1 MRVLWATCGLAV
13 AASAL
18 TGVLIGV
25 YLDGVNDRDQAETPA
40 STWITQRPP
49 TSTSTATPSSSVV
62 LDALSSTP
70 TSTTTTKPTT
80 TTQAPAAPPP
90 PSRQPTTEAPPT
102 TTATTTPSTRSTAW
116 PCSPLNPLPPPHCN
130 D

>member
-25 YLDGVNDRDQAETPA
+25 YLDGVNDDQQADTPA
-40 STWITQRPP
+40 STWITGRP
-49 TSTSTATPSSSVV
+49 STSSVTTPPSSVTT
-62 LDALSSTP
+62 DAISAAPSST
-70 TSTTTTKPTT
+70 TAVRTTTTTPP
-80 TTQAPAAPPP
+80 PAAPPP
-90 PSRQPTTEAPPT
+90 PPDTSTEAPT
-102 TTATTTPSTRSTAW
+102 TTTTTTTVKNTEW
-116 PCSPLNPLPPPHCN
+116 PCSPLNPLPPPHCR

>member
-25 YLDGVNDRDQAETPA
+25 YLDGVNDEQQADTPA
-40 STWITQRPP
+40 STWITGRP
-49 TSTSTATPSSSVV
+49 STSSVTTPPSSVTA
-62 LDALSSTP
+62 DAISAPPS
-70 TSTTTTKPTT
+70 STTTVRTT
-80 TTQAPAAPPP
+80 TTTTPPAAPPP
-90 PSRQPTTEAPPT
+90 PPDTSTEAPT
-102 TTATTTPSTRSTAW
+102 TTTTTTTVKNTEW
-116 PCSPLNPLPPPHCN
+116 PCSPLNPLPPPHCG

>member
-25 YLDGVNDRDQAETPA
+25 YLDGVNDEQQADTPA
-40 STWITQRPP
+40 STWITGRP
-49 TSTSTATPSSSVV
+49 STSSVTTPPSSVTT
-62 LDALSSTP
+62 DAISAAPS
-70 TSTTTTKPTT
+70 STTTVRTT
-80 TTQAPAAPPP
+80 TTTPPPAAPPP
-90 PSRQPTTEAPPT
+90 PPDTSTEAPPT
-102 TTATTTPSTRSTAW
+102 TTTTTTVKNTEW
-116 PCSPLNPLPPPHCN
+116 PCSPLNPLPPPHCR